1 MSEFERTEK
10 NIKLL
15 TAISQL
21 LPMGSGVGF
30 SDCCEKLQD
39 ALRRKHCKICGK
51 ALEIRPVDQERLRII
66 WEAIDTLE

>member
-1 MSEFERTEK
+1 MKFEHTEK

-51 ALEIRPVDQERLRII
+51 TLNISELDQERLSIV
-66 WEAIDTLE
+66 WAAINTLN